1 MKVYLCG
8 ITQNQLKNIDDLTKN
23 CYQAFDG
30 LIYVDGGSTDGTKEL
45 LEERK
50 GCGQVLYRKWTNDH
64 DFQMNEFLRQGP
76 MKIGDW
82 FVLRDSRE
90 RFNTEWI
97 ADIKNLISKAKNSG
111 IRSIYNYG
119 KGFAFEYYDDMF
131 FHGSPHWGLVGARNQ
146 AVDLSQFFDENKKE
160 HTWRLR
166 DGEDDPERDESY
178 YIDHFFK
185 YYYVYGRS
193 NHLLLGRENDRE
205 GFQKA
210 EARRVE
216 FRMYCHSI
224 GLEFTADSFLN
235 YARNSGIG
243 DAKFK
248 NFINSEDILK
258 DFYRKKVLNESLKS
272 IQENKFFIVP

>member
-1 MKVYLCG
+1 
-8 ITQNQLKNIDDLTKN
+8 
-23 CYQAFDG
+23 
-30 LIYVDGGSTDGTKEL
+30 
-45 LEERK
+45 
-50 GCGQVLYRKWTNDH
+50 
-64 DFQMNEFLRQGP
+64 MNEFLRQGP
-76 MKIGDW
+76 MEIGDW

-160 HTWRLR
+160 HTWRLK

-224 GLEFTADSFLN
+224 GLEFTAESFLN
-235 YARNSGIG
+235 YSKNSGAN
-243 DAKFK
+243 DFKFK
-248 NFINSEDILK
+248 SFINSEVILK
-258 DFYRKKVLNESLKS
+258 DFYRKKVLNEPLKS
-272 IQENKFFIVP
+272 IQENKFLIVT

>member
-50 GCGQVLYRKWTNDH
+50 GCGQVIYRKWTNDH

-258 DFYRKKVLNESLKS
+258 DFYRKKILNESLKS
-272 IQENKFFIVP
+272 IK